1 MAIYKGIQI
10 CLRTLYPCYRC
21 DYEATTPGHLK
32 THTKIVHILFKYTCD
47 LCDHRPQ
54 FSNIQKHIKRVHRSK
69 KHLIEIKIK
78 PSL

>member
-32 THTKIVHILFKYTCD
+32 THTKIVHDGVRYTCD

-69 KHLIEIKIK
+69 KHLKLK
-78 PSL
+78 